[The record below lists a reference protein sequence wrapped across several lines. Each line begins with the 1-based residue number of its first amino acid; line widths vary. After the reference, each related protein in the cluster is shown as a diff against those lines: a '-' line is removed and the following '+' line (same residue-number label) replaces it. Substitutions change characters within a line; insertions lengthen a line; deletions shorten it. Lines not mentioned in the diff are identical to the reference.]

1 MKISVSGIG
10 IWAHGIANWEE
21 FHDWRQSPDTSSLAA
36 EATAPPADIIP
47 PREKRRV
54 PLITRMAIEAG
65 IQACRMASIDPGEAT
80 TVFSSC
86 MGDTDVTDYMCRVL
100 ATPEKAMSP
109 TKFHNSVHN
118 ATSGYWSIFTGG
130 HHSGGF
136 VGAYLHSF
144 ATALIEAAA
153 LSISENKPTL
163 LVMYDIA
170 NRNPM
175 HDACPIDTPLAY
187 ALLLRAAG
195 DTTEGRNISLTVA
208 SAIDDEKSERATTTE
223 FHFEQPGN
231 LNPAANGLALLAAL
245 GDTGSQQLHFA
256 AGNGSVL
263 DISVGAGS
271 VPSA

>member
-1 MKISVSGIG
+1 MKIRVSGIG
-10 IWAHGIANWEE
+10 IWAHGIANWAAFKEWL
-21 FHDWRQSPDTSSLAA
+21 HSTDTISWSA
-36 EATAPPADIIP
+36 EATVPPADIIP

-54 PLITRMAIEAG
+54 PFITRMAIEAG
-65 IQACRMASIDPGEAT
+65 MQACRMAAIDPGQAT

-118 ATSGYWSIFTGG
+118 ATSGYWSIFTGS

-136 VGAYLHSF
+136 VGAYLQSF
-144 ATALIEAAA
+144 ATALIDAAT
-153 LSISENKPTL
+153 LTLSENKPTL

-187 ALLLRAAG
+187 ALLMHAAG
-195 DTTEGRNISLTVA
+195 DTTAGRDISLVVVPD
-208 SAIDDEKSERATTTE
+208 SDDEKSARADTTK

-231 LNPAANGLALLAAL
+231 LNPAADGLALLAAL
-245 GDTGSQQLHFA
+245 GDSGSQQLRFA

-263 DISVGAGS
+263 NISVAAGA

>member
-1 MKISVSGIG
+1 MKIRVSGIG
-10 IWAHGIANWEE
+10 IWAHGIANWEA
-21 FHDWRQSPDTSSLAA
+21 FQDWRQSPDTLSPSA

-65 IQACRMASIDPGEAT
+65 IQACRMASVDPGQAT
-80 TVFSSC
+80 TVFTSC

-100 ATPEKAMSP
+100 ATPAKAMSP
-109 TKFHNSVHN
+109 TRFHNSVHN

-130 HHSGGF
+130 QHSGGF
-136 VGAYLHSF
+136 VGAYLQSF
-144 ATALIEAAA
+144 ATALIEAAT
-153 LSISENKPTL
+153 LTISENKPAL

-175 HDACPIDTPLAY
+175 HDACPIDAPLAY
-187 ALLLRAAG
+187 ALLLHAAG
-195 DTTEGRNISLTVA
+195 DTTEGRDISLTVV
-208 SAIDDEKSERATTTE
+208 SGRDEEKSEREDTTA

-245 GDTGSQQLHFA
+245 DDTGSQQLHFA

-263 DISVGAGS
+263 NVSVAAGAA
-271 VPSA
+271 PSA